1 MERMFKTDPSVYCDT
16 CEAMRRICAGCG
28 KGPLLEGWLADD
40 EHFCEPCGAK
50 VDDCAATDS
59 AGVEQTG
66 LTLPQCYEVLG
77 GDEGSDDVYYTEWGG
92 GTPAGGLLQGEVNED
107 SCTCKG
113 REYVIEVDVIVT
125 RKYLVDADSK
135 EDAMAKYKA
144 GQAEID
150 ALNDEMA
157 DWEEQED
164 TAWVS
169 AVQDTVEDPR
179 GEPMGEER
187 NEEYDPDDGR
197 CHDCGRVRPDWR
209 SQTNCSICGVGL
221 DWYCVDAHQCNTP
234 QAAPQEDLAE
244 EE

>member
-40 EHFCEPCGAK
+40 EYFCEPCGDK

-59 AGVEQTG
+59 EGVERTG

-77 GDEGSDDVYYTEWGG
+77 GDAGSDDVYYTEWE
-92 GTPAGGLLQGEVNED
+92 AGED
-107 SCTCKG
+107 SCDCKG

-135 EDAMAKYKA
+135 EEAMTKYKA

-150 ALNDEMA
+150 GLNDEMA
-157 DWEEQED
+157 DWEEQPQ
-164 TAWVS
+164 TARVS
-169 AVQDTVEDPR
+169 GVGVGGNEPDDPR
-179 GEPMGEER
+179 GEPVGDVVHGPYCGCDHCGEVNQSLR
-187 NEEYDPDDGR
+187 GAY
-197 CHDCGRVRPDWR
+197 
-209 SQTNCSICGVGL
+209 
-221 DWYCVDAHQCNTP
+221 
-234 QAAPQEDLAE
+234 
-244 EE
+244 